1 MGKEHLVNYLLASEE
16 MERELEEQQT
26 ECWRVYDGEKWKFSV
41 ASKEKAVEMCKRLNG
56 KCIGYAVWDDE
67 HRLNNYIE
75 VELVK

>member
-26 ECWRVYDGEKWKFSV
+26 ECWRVYDGDKWKFSIE
-41 ASKEKAVEMCKRLNG
+41 SKEKAVEMCKRLNG
-56 KCIGYAVWDDE
+56 KCIGYAVWNADD
-67 HRLNNYIE
+67 RANSYIE